1 MPKIDQNILISTAL
15 PYANGPLHIGH
26 MVGYVQSDIWA
37 RYQRLVGNDC
47 ISVCASDAHGTPI
60 MLRAAE
66 EGIEPEELV
75 NLIRASHISDF
86 EGFHVGFDE
95 FYTTHS
101 PENQEL
107 VEDIFSKL
115 DKAGFIDRRVI
126 TQAYDAEKKMF
137 LPDRYVTGTCPNC
150 KSPDQYGDNCDK
162 CSATYDPL
170 DLIDPISKVSG
181 SAPIAK
187 ESEHLFF
194 KLSEFTTELDGWLT
208 SDNLDEAVLNK
219 LLEWVEAGLKD
230 WDISRDAPYFGFKIP
245 GTEDKYFYVWVDAP
259 VGYLASFKHYCDKNN
274 IDFDAYW
281 KADSEHLVY
290 HFIGK
295 DIINFHCLFWPAVLS
310 GAGYRTPS
318 KVFAHGHLT
327 LNKAKMSK
335 SKGELIGARTYLN
348 HLDPEALRYYFFTK
362 LKPGID
368 DLDFNGDDFVAKVNS
383 DLVNKFVNI
392 ASRCAGFIQR
402 NFDGMLGS
410 ELDDPELYKQF
421 SDASSAID
429 RFYERREYSSA
440 ARVIMDLADLANQ
453 YVDHHK
459 PWKLV
464 KEEGQEQ
471 KVQAVCTQG
480 INMFR
485 ALLVYLTPVLPALS
499 EQAGIF
505 LNAPI
510 TSWNDV
516 ATPLLDHRV
525 NQFKPLKSRVESKK
539 VDAMMAEE
547 RAASEAA
554 SKSDSQKGN
563 KASPA
568 QNESS
573 DTISIDDFKK
583 VDLRV
588 VRIVDAKAVE
598 GADKL
603 VQLTLDLGDSTRNV
617 FAGIKRSYDPE
628 KLIGRLTVMVANLAP
643 RKMRFGLSEGMVLAA
658 SNDSGVYIL
667 SPDNGAEPGQRV
679 T

>member
-1 MPKIDQNILISTAL
+1 MPKLDHKILISTAL
-15 PYANGPLHIGH
+15 PYANGNLHIGH

-37 RYQRLVGNDC
+37 RYQRLVGNSC

-75 NLIRASHISDF
+75 DRIRASHIKDF
-86 EGFHVGFDE
+86 ADFYVDFDE

-101 PENQEL
+101 PENREL
-107 VEDIFSKL
+107 VEDIFTKL
-115 DKAGFIDRRVI
+115 DAAGHIDRRVI

-181 SAPIAK
+181 SAPISK

-194 KLSEFTTELDGWLT
+194 KLSDFETELRGWLT
-208 SDNLDEAVLNK
+208 PERLDEAVLNK

-245 GTEDKYFYVWVDAP
+245 GTKNKFFYVWMDAP
-259 VGYLASFKHYCDKNN
+259 VGYMASFKHYCAKND

-281 KADSEHLVY
+281 NADSKHAVY

-295 DIINFHCLFWPAVLS
+295 DIINFHCLFWPSVLKGS
-310 GAGYRTPS
+310 GYRVPTQ
-318 KVFAHGHLT
+318 VFAHGHLT

-362 LKPGID
+362 LGPGVD
-368 DLDFNGDDFVAKVNS
+368 DLDFNGEDFVARVNA

-392 ASRCAGFIQR
+392 ASRCAGFISR
-402 NFDGMLGS
+402 NFDGELGS
-410 ELDDPELYKQF
+410 ELHDAALYQRF
-421 SDASSAID
+421 IDVSAAID
-429 RFYERREYSSA
+429 LCYAERRYSSA
-440 ARVIMDLADLANQ
+440 ARHIMELADAANQ

-464 KEEGQEQ
+464 KEQGQEAQ
-471 KVQAVCTQG
+471 VQAVCTQG

-485 ALLVYLTPVLPALS
+485 ALLVYLTPVLPKLS
-499 EQAGIF
+499 EQACEF

-516 ATPLLDHRV
+516 KSPLLSHRI
-525 NQFKPLKSRVESKK
+525 NTFKPLKSRVEGKH
-539 VDAMMAEE
+539 VDAMMTEE
-547 RAASEAA
+547 REAA
-554 SKSDSQKGN
+554 AAKVA
-563 KASPA
+563 KATTQTA
-568 QNESS
+568 
-573 DTISIDDFKK
+573 DIDVISIDDFKK

-588 VRIVDAKAVE
+588 VRITNAQAVK

-603 VQLTLDLGDSTRNV
+603 VQLTLDLGGTTRNV
-617 FAGIKRSYDPE
+617 FAGIKSSYDPE
-628 KLIGRLTVMVANLAP
+628 QLVGRLTVMVANLAP
-643 RKMRFGLSEGMVLAA
+643 RKMRFGVSEGMVLAA
-658 SNDSGVYIL
+658 SNESGVYIL